1 MMIRAKTSQRRL
13 KRRKEFENSEAEN
26 HQTLSNVLI
35 RRVKG
40 WKSLTVL
47 RKTLRDFWFFQPRDR
62 QL

>member
-1 MMIRAKTSQRRL
+1 MIRAKTSQRRL